1 MVSKYIL
8 TKRVKVLLAGSLIN
22 FCVGICYVW
31 SVFAD
36 GLIKE
41 FGWSKA
47 EAMFPYTFE
56 LLVFSIMMIFG
67 GRFQDRFGPRG
78 GIVLSSYFAGLGL
91 ILCALATNPLGV
103 TLSFGLIFGS
113 AVAFGYSA
121 VTPAVIKWFPPSKRG
136 LVTGIVLM
144 SLGAAALVWAPVVN
158 LLILRIGVANTF
170 LVCGILLFILINLAS
185 RAIAVPDPETQPYE
199 QRSSIS
205 ESDESSWRTTIRQP
219 SFRII
224 WITIGLSSGIGIMFI
239 SHLVQIAELNYQVT
253 WGYLLVSM
261 FAGANAVG
269 RLAGGVLC
277 DRVGYIGNLRVA
289 LTLMV
294 MAMLI
299 YLTGWSW
306 PALVIATSLLGL
318 SYGSIYTSFPTIVVN
333 LYGLKNFGIN
343 YGMVFTAVGLVG
355 SLGPLAA
362 AYLAE
367 STNSYN
373 STFLLGLVA
382 SLVCLFLAVE
392 LKKKAVV

>member
-1 MVSKYIL
+1 M
-8 TKRVKVLLAGSLIN
+8 
-22 FCVGICYVW
+22 
-31 SVFAD
+31 
-36 GLIKE
+36 
-41 FGWSKA
+41 
-47 EAMFPYTFE
+47 
-56 LLVFSIMMIFG
+56 
-67 GRFQDRFGPRG
+67 
-78 GIVLSSYFAGLGL
+78 
-91 ILCALATNPLGV
+91 
-103 TLSFGLIFGS
+103 
-113 AVAFGYSA
+113 
-121 VTPAVIKWFPPSKRG
+121 
-136 LVTGIVLM
+136 
-144 SLGAAALVWAPVVN
+144 
-158 LLILRIGVANTF
+158 
-170 LVCGILLFILINLAS
+170 
-185 RAIAVPDPETQPYE
+185 
-199 QRSSIS
+199 
-205 ESDESSWRTTIRQP
+205 
-219 SFRII
+219 
-224 WITIGLSSGIGIMFI
+224 
-239 SHLVQIAELNYQVT
+239 
-253 WGYLLVSM
+253 
-261 FAGANAVG
+261 
-269 RLAGGVLC
+269 C

-294 MAMLI
+294 MAMLL